1 MKRKERWQESFEA
14 LGDALT
20 RLEEALELPLDKH
33 GIVIDATIQRFE
45 FTFELFWKTLKKFL
59 YKEGLDAKT
68 PREILQSAYQLKWIH
83 NEKLWLNMLNDR
95 NETSHIYDEA
105 MAKRIYKNIKTY
117 FPVLK
122 KAYTF
127 LNEK

>member
-1 MKRKERWQESFEA
+1 MKRNPRKESYDALGEA
-14 LGDALT
+14 LDRLT
-20 RLEEALELPLDKH
+20 EALSIPLDKN

-59 YKEGLDAKT
+59 FKEGIDVKT
-68 PREILQSAYQLKWIH
+68 PRETLQTAYQLKWIH
-83 NEKLWLNMLNDR
+83 HEKHWLNMLNDR

-117 FPVLK
+117 LPILK
-122 KAYTF
+122 EAYNF
-127 LNEK
+127 LSEK